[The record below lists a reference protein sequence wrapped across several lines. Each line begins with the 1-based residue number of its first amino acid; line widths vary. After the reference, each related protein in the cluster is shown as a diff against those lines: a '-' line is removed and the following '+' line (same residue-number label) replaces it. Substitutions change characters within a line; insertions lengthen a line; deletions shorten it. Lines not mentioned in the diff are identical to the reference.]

1 MALTKEEKDA
11 IVTALDKM
19 TEASMRLVI
28 ASIESFTSW
37 MENAFQWIYNKI
49 RNVIIDIWNWAKNA
63 FS

>member
-37 MENAFQWIYNKI
+37 MESAFQWIYNKI